1 MKTVVIA
8 IGLSFGLTL
17 IPAHAEVTV
26 GVTLSATGPGASLG
40 IPEKNTLALVQTTVG
55 GEKIKFVVLDDGS
68 DATNASKNVQKLI
81 SESRADVI
89 IGSTTVPTALAAAAA
104 ASEARTPIDTM
115 SPINVP
121 QEQYSWVFTT
131 PQKVSVMAR
140 AVVDHMKAG
149 GVKTLGF
156 IGFNDPYG
164 EDWAKNMTQ
173 MAEAAGIK
181 VVASE
186 RYNRPDTSVVGQALK
201 LLGAKPDAIFIGASG
216 TPSALPQTTL
226 VEKGYKGRIYQ
237 SHGSAN
243 MDYVRVGGK
252 SVEGTVLPVGP
263 VLVAEQLPDQHP
275 SKKPALEYIKL
286 YEAAYGAKSR
296 NTFGAH
302 AYDAYLLVRQAIPE
316 ALKKAKPGTPEFRM
330 ALRDALENIREL
342 PASHGVFNMS
352 AQNHNGFDERAVV
365 LVKIEGG
372 DWKLIK

>member
-1 MKTVVIA
+1 MKAVAIA
-8 IGLSFGLTL
+8 IGLSLGLAQT
-17 IPAHAEVTV
+17 PAHADVTI

-40 IPEKNTLALVQTTVG
+40 IPEKNTFALVPLTAG
-55 GEKIKFVVLDDGS
+55 GEKLNFVVLDDGS
-68 DATNASKNVQKLI
+68 DATNASKNVQKLLA
-81 SESRADVI
+81 ESRADVI

-104 ASEARTPIDTM
+104 ASAARTPIVTM
-115 SPINVP
+115 SPINVV
-121 QEQYSWVFTT
+121 QDQYPWVFTT

-140 AVVDHMKAG
+140 AVIDHMKAS

-164 EDWAKNMTQ
+164 EDWWKNLSQ

-201 LLGAKPDAIFIGASG
+201 LLSAKPDAIFIGASG
-216 TPSALPQTTL
+216 TPSALPQMTL
-226 VEKGYKGRIYQ
+226 VEQGYKGRIYQ

-243 MDYVRVGGK
+243 MDFVRVGGK

-263 VLVAEQLPDQHP
+263 VLVAEQLADQHL
-275 SKKPALEYIKL
+275 SKKPALEYLKL
-286 YEAAYGAKSR
+286 YETVHGAKSR
-296 NTFGAH
+296 NSFGAY

-316 ALKKAKPGTPEFRM
+316 ALKKAKPGTPEFRL
-330 ALRDALENIREL
+330 ALRDALENIKEL

-352 AQNHNGFDERAVV
+352 AANHNGFDQRAVA
-365 LVKIEGG
+365 LVRIEGG